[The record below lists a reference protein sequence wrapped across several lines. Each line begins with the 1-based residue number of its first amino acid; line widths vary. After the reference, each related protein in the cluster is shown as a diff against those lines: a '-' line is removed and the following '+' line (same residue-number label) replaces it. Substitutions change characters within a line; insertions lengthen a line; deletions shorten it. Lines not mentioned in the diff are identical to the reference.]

1 MEFLV
6 CHAGEGSWEHLL
18 QYLQEKFDLKMDAG
32 ALDSLEIGVIM
43 LSILKEWAKKE
54 DVTVRRF
61 CDVSKEI
68 SIPRVEGIMQE
79 AFVSFKAQS
88 VFSSN

>member
-79 AFVSFKAQS
+79 AFVSFKSQS
-88 VFSSN
+88 VSPSN

>member
-1 MEFLV
+1 
-6 CHAGEGSWEHLL
+6 
-18 QYLQEKFDLKMDAG
+18 MDAG

-68 SIPRVEGIMQE
+68 SIPRVEDIMQE
-79 AFVSFKAQS
+79 AFVSFKSQS
-88 VFSSN
+88 VSIPSN